1 MIVNSTEDMKRRL
14 EMRDMHD
21 FFLNKIKGAMDS
33 ENYFE
38 AAWLEYSCLE
48 NRYFR
53 TLGKYKTA
61 CKYCKG
67 KCKSKKNEL
76 ALRTK
81 VRCVQR
87 LMDAGI
93 SCVSESFSP
102 DQISSTLS
110 WIKKRNYLMHS
121 LLALETYQESFDHSF
136 RELAGEGHD
145 LVVQTYQSCTRF
157 RAIFF
162 SENYK
167 FNFPEECMEK
177 CACNVKA
184 RERTI
189 EL

>member
-1 MIVNSTEDMKRRL
+1 MNSTEDMERRL

-21 FFLNKIKGAMDS
+21 YFLSKIMGAMGD

-53 TLGKYKTA
+53 TIDKYKKS

-87 LMDAGI
+87 LMDAGVRCI
-93 SCVSESFSP
+93 SESFS
-102 DQISSTLS
+102 QELISNTLS
-110 WIKKRNYLMHS
+110 WIKKRNNLMHS
-121 LLALETYQESFDHSF
+121 LLALETYQDSFDHSF
-136 RELAGEGHD
+136 QELASEGYD
-145 LVVQTYQSCTRF
+145 LVVQTYQSCTKF

-162 SENYK
+162 SEDYI

-177 CACNVKA
+177 CACNVKTN
-184 RERTI
+184 ESGK
-189 EL
+189 ES